1 MKKRSTRSVKRNR
14 ELGAVAILVAV
25 MWTALFGMAVLAV
38 DFGYLYTKRRGV
50 QAVTDAAVRSAM
62 PTYMSATSNGFSQAS
77 QLARNIATANGY
89 TDGTSDGTQV
99 RFDEPTT
106 DNFRM
111 RITRTYPTFFGSLFG
126 LASKQVSGST
136 TGRVVRGASSA
147 GAILALGGAGIG
159 IRISGDTTLTIN
171 GDVQSNG
178 PLEMCGGPARP
189 YTTNGNVQ
197 AMGGGAPSV
206 CSATAPPIPGWATW
220 DIVTGTIGPGGPYTD
235 PFAGT
240 LPACTIGGMAGPMP
254 VPVWTGGP
262 ACPGGS
268 CYIPSGVY
276 CGNNNVNLS
285 SPDPCNC
292 VHTAAGGATFI
303 TSGTINISGSG
314 GGNLTAFGTGNPN
327 RILLSTSSAATP
339 AFNFGGCVGCGGFTF
354 NGAIYVP
361 RGYINMGTQ
370 DPMVINGSIVANEI
384 LLGLGT
390 TGPFVITGN
399 GAGGASTWSIYQ

>member
-136 TGRVVRGASSA
+136 TGAKR
-147 GAILALGGAGIG
+147 
-159 IRISGDTTLTIN
+159 
-171 GDVQSNG
+171 
-178 PLEMCGGPARP
+178 
-189 YTTNGNVQ
+189 
-197 AMGGGAPSV
+197 
-206 CSATAPPIPGWATW
+206 
-220 DIVTGTIGPGGPYTD
+220 
-235 PFAGT
+235 
-240 LPACTIGGMAGPMP
+240 
-254 VPVWTGGP
+254 
-262 ACPGGS
+262 
-268 CYIPSGVY
+268 
-276 CGNNNVNLS
+276 
-285 SPDPCNC
+285 
-292 VHTAAGGATFI
+292 
-303 TSGTINISGSG
+303 
-314 GGNLTAFGTGNPN
+314 
-327 RILLSTSSAATP
+327 
-339 AFNFGGCVGCGGFTF
+339 
-354 NGAIYVP
+354 
-361 RGYINMGTQ
+361 
-370 DPMVINGSIVANEI
+370 
-384 LLGLGT
+384 
-390 TGPFVITGN
+390 
-399 GAGGASTWSIYQ
+399 